1 MAKLRKNVIV
11 AYSRLR
17 EAGGLMCRQFSGS
30 DEAEKRGD
38 KYLYFR
44 VKDGTKI
51 GTAGAKFLIEN
62 GLVKSC
68 ADGLFE
74 DTPQTF
80 RAVDPKEF
88 DNFKTRFESV

>member
-1 MAKLRKNVIV
+1 MAKLHRNVIV

-17 EAGGLMCRQFSGS
+17 EAGGLMCRQFSSS

-38 KYLYFR
+38 SYLYFR
-44 VKDGTKI
+44 VKDGVKI
-51 GTAGAKFLIEN
+51 GTASAKFLIEN

-74 DTPQTF
+74 ETPQTF
-80 RAVDPKEF
+80 RTVGPKEF
-88 DNFKTRFESV
+88 DSFKARYEAV

>member
-1 MAKLRKNVIV
+1 MPKLRRNVIV

-17 EAGGLMCRQFSGS
+17 DAGGLMCRQYSGS

-44 VKDGTKI
+44 VKDGLKI

-62 GLVKSC
+62 GLVKSSS
-68 ADGLFE
+68 DGLFE

-80 RAVDPKEF
+80 RAVDPAEFHTFKE
-88 DNFKTRFESV
+88 RYEAV

>member
-1 MAKLRKNVIV
+1 MAKLHRNVIV

-17 EAGGLMCRQFSGS
+17 DAGGLMCRQFSGS

-38 KYLYFR
+38 RYLYFR
-44 VKDGTKI
+44 VKDGLKI
-51 GTAGAKFLIEN
+51 GTSSAKFLIEN

-80 RAVDPKEF
+80 RAVDPAEL
-88 DNFKTRFESV
+88 DSFKTRYETV

>member
-1 MAKLRKNVIV
+1 MAKLRRNIIV
-11 AYSRLR
+11 AYAKLR

-30 DEAEKRGD
+30 TEAETRGD
-38 KYLYFR
+38 NYLYFR
-44 VKDGTKI
+44 VKDGMKI

-80 RAVDPKEF
+80 RAVDPAEF
-88 DNFKTRFESV
+88 SHFKDQYEAV